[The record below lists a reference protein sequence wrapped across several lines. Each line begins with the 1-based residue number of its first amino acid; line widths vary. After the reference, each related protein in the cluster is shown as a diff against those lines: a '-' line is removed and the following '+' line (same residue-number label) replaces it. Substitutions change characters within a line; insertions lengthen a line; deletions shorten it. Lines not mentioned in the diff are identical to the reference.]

1 MKMYNLLWTSQL
13 FTKVKLS
20 TAFRMLAA
28 YMWIFSA
35 ACTPRSER
43 LYENGI
49 DLVSKNKFLEA
60 VDSLEDSAAID
71 SNPSRKTK
79 ALMEAARVLRLEIRD
94 YEKSLATYRQVILE
108 SEDPISRLQA
118 QESITEIYFENLQ
131 DYNMALRELLV
142 LEPLIV
148 DQQRRELVKL
158 RIAQCMQ
165 LTGAHLAALEYIDA
179 TLNSSKYEQKNFLKI
194 KAQIFVTLK
203 RFDEALK
210 TNEYLLELD
219 PEFFKGENLY
229 ISQAMILEEKQE
241 YKLAMD
247 FLNKHRDKIPDQN
260 YFELRIKRLQEQ
272 IVNKPFSRGMRK

>member
-1 MKMYNLLWTSQL
+1 MLKKIGLIFIL
-13 FTKVKLS
+13 F
-20 TAFRMLAA
+20 FG
-28 YMWIFSA
+28 
-35 ACTPRSER
+35 ACTPRSEK
-43 LYENGI
+43 LYENGL
-49 DLVSKNKFLEA
+49 DLVTKNRFLEA

-71 SNPSRKTK
+71 TNAQRKTR

-94 YEKSLATYRQVILE
+94 YAKSLLVYRQVILE
-108 SEDPISRLQA
+108 SDDPISRLQA

-165 LTGAHLAALEYIDA
+165 LTGQHQAALEYIDA
-179 TLNSSKYEQKNFLKI
+179 TLNSSKHEQKNFLKI

-203 RFDEALK
+203 RLDEALK

-219 PEFFKGENLY
+219 PEFFKSENLY
-229 ISQAMILEEKQE
+229 IAQTMILEEKQE
-241 YKLAMD
+241 YKLAME
-247 FLNKHRDKIPDQN
+247 FLNKHRDKIADQN